1 MFSWSEVHLYRS
13 NFLRN
18 PYFNNLIFFYF
29 QAGKIAGAALDVM
42 TPEPLPADHELV
54 KLPNVFLTPHIGS
67 ATRETRLKMINLA
80 VDNILN
86 GLQDKPMPTRLC

>member
-1 MFSWSEVHLYRS
+1 MQTGE
-13 NFLRN
+13 
-18 PYFNNLIFFYF
+18 
-29 QAGKIAGAALDVM
+29 IAGAALDVM

-67 ATRETRLKMINLA
+67 STRETRLKMINLA